1 MHKMLW
7 ETFEK
12 ERTEEQESIIF
23 IKISD
28 PRQPQYQKGT
38 KSNHEGVSASPNS
51 DCLLPSLLLPTHKGI
66 SATCKYIKPN
76 LFSQFIFLQTKGSK
90 KGIRFPFNKMGLT
103 WPLKGKFFW
112 CPFRDR
118 LHF

>member
-1 MHKMLW
+1 MLW

-90 KGIRFPFNKMGLT
+90 KGSIFHSIRRVLLGLSKENSFAAHSET
-103 WPLKGKFFW
+103 GYV
-112 CPFRDR
+112 FRVV
-118 LHF
+118 